1 MELNLRAI
9 DLNAS
14 LNVNENQNSRKSDE
28 KSVKSGAFDE
38 ILNKKNEEKDEV
50 KKDYKNPTTKYEDSK
65 KAANNKSNKIEKKD
79 IKDIVEEELENLDE
93 KTVEELKGLFEHLIL
108 MGNLDINNFQIDN
121 EKLKNMISEF
131 ISSNEDIT
139 SMLEN
144 KNLSDVLKELLSE
157 LTNVSKDEKIDIR
170 DILEKINNT
179 ITEEKNSTNVSN
191 TKVKPTVVEL
201 QNDYK
206 TSFKDAMNN
215 SKEDSKQSLN
225 QNLSKE
231 DQLLEKLSGNKK
243 DENVINK
250 FNFNNVFTNSEVS
263 TESVQNSNVVI
274 NKMTFNE
281 DIIKSIKY
289 MNIND
294 IQDLTVKINPKQL
307 GEIVI
312 SLTMEGDSMKAQLKS
327 ANKETFAMLNANVKE
342 IVDKLNGE
350 SIKISQVEV
359 QVYNED
365 TTYFSGEENR
375 RNNFNNENK
384 KQNNNEKS
392 LKEISE
398 EISEEKLG
406 TNDNLNMLV

>member
-1 MELNLRAI
+1 
-9 DLNAS
+9 
-14 LNVNENQNSRKSDE
+14 
-28 KSVKSGAFDE
+28 
-38 ILNKKNEEKDEV
+38 
-50 KKDYKNPTTKYEDSK
+50 
-65 KAANNKSNKIEKKD
+65 
-79 IKDIVEEELENLDE
+79 
-93 KTVEELKGLFEHLIL
+93 

-191 TKVKPTVVEL
+191 NKVKPTVVEL

-215 SKEDSKQSLN
+215 NKEDSKQSLN

-243 DENVINK
+243 DENIINK

>member
-1 MELNLRAI
+1 
-9 DLNAS
+9 
-14 LNVNENQNSRKSDE
+14 
-28 KSVKSGAFDE
+28 
-38 ILNKKNEEKDEV
+38 
-50 KKDYKNPTTKYEDSK
+50 
-65 KAANNKSNKIEKKD
+65 
-79 IKDIVEEELENLDE
+79 
-93 KTVEELKGLFEHLIL
+93 

-179 ITEEKNSTNVSN
+179 IIEEKNSTNVSN
-191 TKVKPTVVEL
+191 NKVKPTVVEL

-215 SKEDSKQSLN
+215 NKEDSKQSLN

-243 DENVINK
+243 DENIINK